1 MLATS
6 ADFVETRLR
15 DDAAEWRALSERLEA
30 RRVLD
35 LGAGLDRLPEEGEF
49 DLIVAPN
56 DPFAGLLEDG
66 ARAAAIANVR
76 RLLARDGL
84 LVIEGLYV
92 PPQEDAVAS
101 APDGLIRERKLEDG
115 SVEREVW
122 IALGGHQ
129 YEIRTNRSSPA
140 RVRAWHCGETALRES
155 GARIAGG
162 LDERD
167 FDPWGDRLI
176 VVVPGWS

>member
-1 MLATS
+1 M
-6 ADFVETRLR
+6 RLR
-15 DDAAEWRALSERLEA
+15 DDAAEWKALAERLA
-30 RRVLD
+30 VRRVLD
-35 LGAGLDRLPEEGEF
+35 IGAGLDGLPGDGEF

-56 DPFAGLLEDG
+56 DPFAGILEDG
-66 ARAAAIANVR
+66 ARTAAIARVR
-76 RLLARDGL
+76 GLLARDGL

-101 APDGLIRERKLEDG
+101 APDGLIRERKLDDG

-122 IALGGHQ
+122 KALGGHQ
-129 YEIRTNRSSPA
+129 YEIRTNGSSPS
-140 RVRAWHCGETALRES
+140 RVRAWHWGETALRES

-176 VVVPGWS
+176 AVVPGWS

>member
-6 ADFVETRLR
+6 GDLVDVRMREDT
-15 DDAAEWRALSERLEA
+15 AEWKALVERLEA

-35 LGAGLDRLPEEGEF
+35 IGAGLDDLPDEGEF
-49 DLIVAPN
+49 DLIVAPD
-56 DPFAGLLEDG
+56 DPFAGILEDD
-66 ARAAAIANVR
+66 ARAAAIAKVR

-101 APDGLIRERKLEDG
+101 APDGLMRERKLADG

-122 IALGGHQ
+122 TALGGHQ
-129 YEIRTNRSSPA
+129 YEIHTDGSSPA

-176 VVVPGWS
+176 AVVPGWS

>member
-1 MLATS
+1 M
-6 ADFVETRLR
+6 RLR
-15 DDAAEWRALSERLEA
+15 DAAEWKALADRLDA

-35 LGAGLDRLPEEGEF
+35 LSAGLEELPEGGEY
-49 DLIVAPN
+49 DLIIAPN
-56 DPFAGLLEDG
+56 DPFAGILDDE
-66 ARAAAIANVR
+66 ARAKAIAKTR
-76 RLLARDGL
+76 GLLARDGL

-92 PPQEDAVAS
+92 PPQEDAVAT
-101 APDGLIRERKLEDG
+101 APDGLARERRLEDG

-122 IALGGHQ
+122 HAVGEHQ
-129 YEIRTNRSSPA
+129 YEIQTNGSSPS
-140 RVRAWHCGETALRES
+140 RVRAWHCGESALRAS

-176 VVVPGWS
+176 AVVPGWS

>member
-1 MLATS
+1 VLATRG
-6 ADFVETRLR
+6 DLVETRLR
-15 DDAAEWRALSERLEA
+15 DDAAEWKALADRLGA

-35 LGAGLDRLPEEGEF
+35 ISTGIEGLPEEGQF

-56 DPFAGLLEDG
+56 DPFAGLLDDD
-66 ARAAAIANVR
+66 ARATAIAKTR
-76 RLLARDGL
+76 GLLARDGL

-101 APDGLIRERKLEDG
+101 GPDGLARERRLGDG
-115 SVEREVW
+115 SIEREVW
-122 IALGGHQ
+122 RALGEHE
-129 YEIRTNRSSPA
+129 YEVHTNGSSA
-140 RVRAWHCGETALRES
+140 RVRAWHCGESALRET

-162 LDERD
+162 LDERE

-176 VVVPGWS
+176 AVVPGWV

>member
-1 MLATS
+1 M
-6 ADFVETRLR
+6 RLR
-15 DDAAEWRALSERLEA
+15 DTAEWRALADRLEA

-35 LGAGLDRLPEEGEF
+35 ISSGLEELPAEGEY

-56 DPFAGLLEDG
+56 DPFARILDDD
-66 ARAAAIANVR
+66 ARAKAIAKTR
-76 RLLARDGL
+76 ALLARDGL

-101 APDGLIRERKLEDG
+101 APDGLARERRLDDG
-115 SVEREVW
+115 SIEREIWRAV
-122 IALGGHQ
+122 GEHQ
-129 YEIRTNRSSPA
+129 YEIRANGSAPA

-155 GARIAGG
+155 GARVAGG

-176 VVVPGWS
+176 AVVPGWA